1 MICRKQPGRAAALR
15 RDAPRLFPLNFAP
28 QPTRTDPHTSWAA
41 PPGPHASPYSQMQG
55 APVLPP
61 AARPPSLPLLRIAPL
76 LTHEHHRHGTTR
88 PSAAAAGRTDGAA
101 AAPALGRAPPPW
113 SRGARSR
120 GRSVQKALL
129 KTVPPA
135 PSGEAGC
142 GAAVCSVTCAGR
154 CLAGQKRSLMLY
166 AWAAERCPCTQRRLE
181 TLVGG
186 LCHPHD
192 ACHASRSR
200 PSGGFS
206 GCEPGPP
213 FRGLEGFSV
222 LFLFSTAPGWLVR
235 SEKGQS
241 WHRSSK

>member
-1 MICRKQPGRAAALR
+1 MTLLASFPSTSR
-15 RDAPRLFPLNFAP
+15 RSRPART
-28 QPTRTDPHTSWAA
+28 PT
-41 PPGPHASPYSQMQG
+41 PPGPP
-55 APVLPP
+55 LR
-61 AARPPSLPLLRIAPL
+61 ARTPRPTHRCRALLCSR
-76 LTHEHHRHGTTR
+76 R
-88 PSAAAAGRTDGAA
+88 PAGRPAFHSSASLRCSLMSTIGTALPDPPPPRRDGTDGAA

-142 GAAVCSVTCAGR
+142 GGAVSSVTSAGR

-181 TLVGG
+181 TLVCG

-192 ACHASRSR
+192 ACHASRPR
-200 PSGGFS
+200 PNGGFV